1 MAGRPTVRTPEM
13 VEDLFEHIAHG
24 GSVAEW
30 CAREGN
36 PGYTTIMRWRDEDEE
51 FRENYTRAQEDQGDF
66 FADKVVTTAD
76 KCLPDAVEIARAKL
90 QIDSYKWA
98 AGIRKPKAYGVKTAV
113 DLTSNGKTIDSLTD
127 EERTARL
134 AALLD
139 GARERRAGQAT
150 QE

>member
-1 MAGRPTVRTPEM
+1 MGRPSVRLPEY
-13 VEDLFEHIAHG
+13 VDDICTHIAQG
-24 GSVAEW
+24 GSLVEW
-30 CAREGN
+30 CEPDER
-36 PGYTTIMRWRDEDEE
+36 PGFSTITQWLREDEE
-51 FRENYTRAQEDQGDF
+51 FSAKYTHAREAQGDY

-76 KCLPDAVEIARAKL
+76 NCVADAVEIQKAKL

-98 AGIRKPKAYGVKTAV
+98 AAKRKPKVYGDKQAV

-127 EERTARL
+127 DERTARL

>member
-1 MAGRPTVRTPEM
+1 MGRPSVRLPEY
-13 VEDLFEHIAHG
+13 VDEICTHIAQG
-24 GSVAEW
+24 GSLVEW
-30 CAREGN
+30 CEPAERPGFSTITQWLREDEDFSAKYTHARE
-36 PGYTTIMRWRDEDEE
+36 
-51 FRENYTRAQEDQGDF
+51 AQGDY

-76 KCLPDAVEIARAKL
+76 NCLPDAVEIQKAKL

-98 AGIRKPKAYGVKTAV
+98 AAKRKPKVYGDKQAV

-127 EERTARL
+127 DERTARL

>member
-1 MAGRPTVRTPEM
+1 MGRPSVRLPEY
-13 VEDLFEHIAHG
+13 VDEICTHIAQG
-24 GSVAEW
+24 GSLVEW
-30 CAREGN
+30 CEPDER
-36 PGYTTIMRWRDEDEE
+36 PGFSTITQWLREDEE
-51 FRENYTRAQEDQGDF
+51 FSAKYAHAREAQGDY

-76 KCLPDAVEIARAKL
+76 NCVADAVEIQKAKL

-98 AGIRKPKAYGVKTAV
+98 AAKRKPKVYGDKSAV

-139 GARERRAGQAT
+139 GARERRAGQAST
-150 QE
+150 E